1 VVTIE
6 GHLLKASSSR
16 SRQTDGAREQQ
27 VSRVKAQRRASA
39 SPAAGVSVAP
49 PFDDDEHTDLPIS
62 RLGDLYV
69 RHRWQPERGPA
80 NLYA

>member
-1 VVTIE
+1 MSLS
-6 GHLLKASSSR
+6 GSS
-16 SRQTDGAREQQ
+16 
-27 VSRVKAQRRASA
+27 
-39 SPAAGVSVAP
+39 AATVLHDTP
-49 PFDDDEHTDLPIS
+49 DLPIS

>member
-1 VVTIE
+1 M
-6 GHLLKASSSR
+6 
-16 SRQTDGAREQQ
+16 GARFLTPGTPTFE
-27 VSRVKAQRRASA
+27 SGTR
-39 SPAAGVSVAP
+39 
-49 PFDDDEHTDLPIS
+49 TDLPIS